1 MALAHGSLAVIL
13 CRTDSP
19 AVALRCYRRG
29 RPGTSEM
36 AAEPQMLYAFLKDYL
51 KEMVMV
57 ERFVGLEEARPVL
70 GQLVEEAATGDEVW
84 LTKHGKPMA
93 VLLSREAYLQLRQAA
108 ARAGR
113 EELAA
118 RVAEARR
125 KVAEAGLDPAIVDEA
140 VEAARRSACAP
151 DDSARST
158 RLRSGNQALEARSL
172 PDRRRRGGHQR
183 GPLHPEAPPAIRRL
197 RGPPYG
203 GGIQRGPA
211 SARQAA
217 TALPWRPS

>member
-1 MALAHGSLAVIL
+1 
-13 CRTDSP
+13 
-19 AVALRCYRRG
+19 
-29 RPGTSEM
+29 M
-36 AAEPQMLYAFLKDYL
+36 AAEPQIAYAFLKDYL
-51 KEMVMV
+51 KVVVEV

-70 GQLVEEAATGDEVW
+70 GQLAEEAATGDEVW

-140 VEAARRSACAP
+140 VEAARR
-151 DDSARST
+151 
-158 RLRSGNQALEARSL
+158 
-172 PDRRRRGGHQR
+172 
-183 GPLHPEAPPAIRRL
+183 
-197 RGPPYG
+197 
-203 GGIQRGPA
+203 
-211 SARQAA
+211 
-217 TALPWRPS
+217 TA

>member
-1 MALAHGSLAVIL
+1 
-13 CRTDSP
+13 
-19 AVALRCYRRG
+19 
-29 RPGTSEM
+29 
-36 AAEPQMLYAFLKDYL
+36 MLFLKEYL
-51 KEMVMV
+51 KVVVMV

-70 GQLVEEAATGDEVW
+70 GQLAEEAATGDEVW

-172 PDRRRRGGHQR
+172 PDRRRRGGHHR

-217 TALPWRPS
+217 TALSAKLS

>member
-1 MALAHGSLAVIL
+1 
-13 CRTDSP
+13 
-19 AVALRCYRRG
+19 
-29 RPGTSEM
+29 M
-36 AAEPQMLYAFLKDYL
+36 AAEPQMPYAFLKDYL

-118 RVAEARR
+118 RVAEA

-140 VEAARRSACAP
+140 VEAARRSA
-151 DDSARST
+151 
-158 RLRSGNQALEARSL
+158 
-172 PDRRRRGGHQR
+172 
-183 GPLHPEAPPAIRRL
+183 
-197 RGPPYG
+197 
-203 GGIQRGPA
+203 
-211 SARQAA
+211 
-217 TALPWRPS
+217 

>member
-1 MALAHGSLAVIL
+1 VALAHGSLAVIL

-36 AAEPQMLYAFLKDYL
+36 AAEPQMPYAFLKDYL

-118 RVAEARR
+118 RVAAA

-140 VEAARRSACAP
+140 VEAARRSA
-151 DDSARST
+151 
-158 RLRSGNQALEARSL
+158 
-172 PDRRRRGGHQR
+172 
-183 GPLHPEAPPAIRRL
+183 
-197 RGPPYG
+197 
-203 GGIQRGPA
+203 
-211 SARQAA
+211 
-217 TALPWRPS
+217 